1 MDDYK
6 KIEASHRLSG
16 FEVRLPVWQGKSNEI
31 RAPFKPWRTGAPLPW
46 YQAYNQTKHDRSA
59 AFKNATFE
67 HAIDAICG
75 VLAIL
80 CSQFTREDFSLTQGV
95 FSDSAEHGFES
106 AIGDYFVVR
115 YPNDWAD
122 GEWYDF
128 TGREWEAMRKA
139 HDDPFQNY
147 PYP

>member
-1 MDDYK
+1 
-6 KIEASHRLSG
+6 LSSRIAFRR

-31 RAPFKPWRTGAPLPW
+31 RSPFEPWKTGASLPW

-67 HAIDAICG
+67 HAIDAVCG

-80 CSQFTREDFSLTQGV
+80 SAQFTGEDFSLTQGYV
-95 FSDSAEHGFES
+95 RDGAEHGFEG

-115 YPNDWAD
+115 YPDDWPD
-122 GEWYDF
+122 GERYDF
-128 TGREWEAMRKA
+128 TNGEWEDIRKA
-139 HDDPFQNY
+139 HEDPFRNY